1 MKKIFLPIFAI
12 ALLSGIYAFT
22 YTNNDNPVIIETP
35 AVITID
41 TPKAEVTE
49 AVAEGELKWYSWEEA
64 VAACEK
70 EPRKIFVDVYT
81 DWCGWCKVMDKKTF
95 PIPEVKSYIEANFY
109 PVKLDAE
116 QKEDIIWNGNT
127 FSWRPAG
134 RNGINMLAY
143 SLLEGKTSYPT
154 IVYLNEKF
162 ERIMISPGYK
172 TPEKFL
178 PELKFAAEEHYTT
191 QSWEEYKKGK

>member
-1 MKKIFLPIFAI
+1 MKNIFLAIFAFT
-12 ALLSGIYAFT
+12 LLGGIYAFT
-22 YTNNDNPVIIETP
+22 STNN
-35 AVITID
+35 
-41 TPKAEVTE
+41 E
-49 AVAEGELKWYSWEEA
+49 AVVPANNHIFSTEKTTPLEAVEESVEGDLKWYTWEEA
-64 VAACEK
+64 VAAAKK

-95 PIPEVKSYIEANFY
+95 PVPEVKSYIEANFY

-172 TPEKFL
+172 TPEQFL

-191 QSWEEYKKGK
+191 QSWEEYKNKN

>member
-1 MKKIFLPIFAI
+1 MKKIFLVVFAL
-12 ALLSGIYAFT
+12 ALLGSIYAFT
-22 YTNNDNPVIIETP
+22 FTNNEKTVAIGEPVLATDAIQP
-35 AVITID
+35 
-41 TPKAEVTE
+41 E
-49 AVAEGELKWYSWEEA
+49 AVEDLAEGELKWYSWEEA

-172 TPEKFL
+172 TPEQFL

-191 QSWEEYKKGK
+191 QSWEEYKKGQ